1 MMQWLSVFYHH
12 PLSSLGVVNLFGP
25 VGGLEFKASFL
36 ASHGFVALAL
46 ASIDY
51 EYLPLSP
58 SLINLPTGL

>member
-1 MMQWLSVFYHH
+1 MQWLSIFYHH

-25 VGGLEFKASFL
+25 VGGLGEFKASFL
-36 ASHGFVALAL
+36 ASHRFVALAL

-58 SLINLPTGL
+58 SSINLPSGL